1 MICQHTGFSDLA
13 YLNERDSCTAD
24 CRGIVSLV
32 PLCSAVHGS
41 SFLYVGFDLSNW
53 QTGSVRQN
61 VLLQKSMNGNHS
73 AVRRGAEGLLCDSGG
88 KIWVS

>member
-24 CRGIVSLV
+24 CRGIVSVV

-41 SFLYVGFDLSNW
+41 SFLYVGFDLSKR
-53 QTGSVRQN
+53 QTGSVRQI
-61 VLLQKSMNGNHS
+61 VLLQKSMDGNHS
-73 AVRRGAEGLLCDSGG
+73 AVRMGAEGLLCDSGG

>member
-1 MICQHTGFSDLA
+1 MICQHTGSSDLA

-24 CRGIVSLV
+24 CRGIVSVV

-41 SFLYVGFDLSNW
+41 SFLYVGFDLLTRK
-53 QTGSVRQN
+53 TGSVRRN
-61 VLLQKSMNGNHS
+61 VLLQMRMDCNYS
-73 AVRRGAEGLLCDSGG
+73 AVQKRAEGLLCDSGG